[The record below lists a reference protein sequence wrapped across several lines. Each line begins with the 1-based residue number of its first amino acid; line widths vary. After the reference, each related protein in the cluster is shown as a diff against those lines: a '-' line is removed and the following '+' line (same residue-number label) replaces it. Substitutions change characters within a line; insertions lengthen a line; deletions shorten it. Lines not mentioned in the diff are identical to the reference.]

1 MCQSFSYSYRD
12 QHALPPLEPGLDPL
26 LPLTRHQHTCLYNYN
41 AKKKLN
47 QNDKLYQTIHFIK
60 PYNSFFFQHI
70 YYILQYYSKSINF
83 EINKLKCRQSIK
95 TDKKHLIEKYFSV
108 SRFAETVGC
117 ILNDF

>member
-47 QNDKLYQTIHFIK
+47 QNDKLYQTIHFFTLLLIFFPNTCITSFSTTVNQLTLRSTIK
-60 PYNSFFFQHI
+60 MPTIDKNGQEAFNRKIFFSQ
-70 YYILQYYSKSINF
+70 
-83 EINKLKCRQSIK
+83 
-95 TDKKHLIEKYFSV
+95 
-108 SRFAETVGC
+108 
-117 ILNDF
+117 

>member
-60 PYNSFFFQHI
+60 PYNSFFFNTCI
-70 YYILQYYSKSINF
+70 TS
-83 EINKLKCRQSIK
+83 
-95 TDKKHLIEKYFSV
+95 FST
-108 SRFAETVGC
+108 TVNQ
-117 ILNDF
+117 LTLRSTN